1 MRKGVSRDKPL
12 DSVRFAC
19 EELNVR
25 REINLSGGE
34 ITLLKTMGLSGT
46 STPGKQLVKSIGE
59 METAEFLDALNGLIS
74 VGYVLSNKATIG
86 SMEDVERTFFRVN
99 ASYARDLR
107 DAITPTRR
115 REQKRPRRRRRG

>member
-1 MRKGVSRDKPL
+1 M
-12 DSVRFAC
+12 
-19 EELNVR
+19 R
-25 REINLSGGE
+25 REIHLSGGE

-46 STPGKQLVKSIGE
+46 STPGKQLVTRIGE

-74 VGYVLSNKATIG
+74 VGYVLSNKVTIA

-107 DAITPTRR
+107 DAITPGRR
-115 REQKRPRRRRRG
+115 REHDRSRRRRRRRG

>member
-1 MRKGVSRDKPL
+1 
-12 DSVRFAC
+12 
-19 EELNVR
+19 
-25 REINLSGGE
+25 LSGGE

-74 VGYVLSNKATIG
+74 VGYVLSNKASIR

-107 DAITPTRR
+107 DAVRPSRR
-115 REQKRPRRRRRG
+115 REQDRPRRRRRG

>member
-1 MRKGVSRDKPL
+1 M
-12 DSVRFAC
+12 
-19 EELNVR
+19 R

-46 STPGKQLVKSIGE
+46 STPGKQIVKSIGE
-59 METAEFLDALNGLIS
+59 METGEFLDALNGLIS

-107 DAITPTRR
+107 DAITPNRR
-115 REQKRPRRRRRG
+115 REQKRPRRRRRS

>member
-1 MRKGVSRDKPL
+1 
-12 DSVRFAC
+12 
-19 EELNVR
+19 
-25 REINLSGGE
+25 
-34 ITLLKTMGLSGT
+34 MGLSGT

-74 VGYVLSNKATIG
+74 VGYVLSNKAIIG

-107 DAITPTRR
+107 DAITPSRR
-115 REQKRPRRRRRG
+115 REQDRPRRRRRG